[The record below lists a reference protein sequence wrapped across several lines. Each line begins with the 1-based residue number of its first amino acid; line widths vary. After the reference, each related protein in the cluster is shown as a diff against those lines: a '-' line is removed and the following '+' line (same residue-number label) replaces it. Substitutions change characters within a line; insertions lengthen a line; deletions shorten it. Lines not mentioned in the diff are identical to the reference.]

1 MRRRRRNEWLAA
13 APALRHSSA
22 EVSPVST
29 TSRLGMLGVLGKK
42 KWQSIKELG
51 LDVKPAA
58 DEIGKAMEHKSSRD
72 LCDYGIPGLEV

>member
-1 MRRRRRNEWLAA
+1 
-13 APALRHSSA
+13 
-22 EVSPVST
+22 
-29 TSRLGMLGVLGKK
+29 MLGVLGKK